1 MDRILRNLPRKPRSA
16 LLRFGI
22 ATGLVTFCF
31 AVLLGLQ
38 RMDGVLGFY
47 LLLPSI
53 FVAAILLDRSAGIY
67 AAVLSTV
74 LLYFLLTPQGT
85 VFLPRQFVIP
95 LFLYFLVAL
104 GFALVSE
111 ALRRALEQAA
121 AAERSKDLL
130 LRELGHRTKNNL
142 SMVIS
147 MLSMQAK
154 LKSNPEARQALEKA
168 ITRIHA
174 IARAHEHFRPFEQ
187 MGSIEMRTYLQQLC
201 AHLADAL
208 RDVRPIVVNVEATEL
223 YLPSEQAVPLGL
235 IVNELVTNSL
245 KHAFPGDLPGTVHVA
260 LSSEAGVVLVVRDD
274 GIGCP
279 IPKEGTGARLT
290 RLLAQQLGGTIAWE
304 HCEKGCLVRVSFALP
319 KSATRASRQC
329 RIGRIR
335 VEPSRYVDGAELT
348 ILGLPGDTNR
358 QSSSNC
364 SSETLRGRVP
374 AFSA

>member
-16 LLRFGI
+16 LLRWAI

-31 AVLLGLQ
+31 AVLVGLQ
-38 RMDGVLGFY
+38 RMDGLLGFY

-85 VFLPRQFVIP
+85 VFLPRQFVLP
-95 LFLYFLVAL
+95 LLLYFVVAL

-111 ALRRALEQAA
+111 ALRRAVEEAA

-142 SMVIS
+142 SMAIS

-154 LKSNPEARQALEKA
+154 LKSNPEARAALEKA
-168 ITRIHA
+168 IARIHA
-174 IARAHEHFRPFEQ
+174 IASAHEHFRPFEQ
-187 MGSIEMRTYLQQLC
+187 NGRIEMRTYLQQLC

-208 RDVRPIVVNVEATEL
+208 RDVRPIAVNVEATEL
-223 YLPSEQAVPLGL
+223 HLPSEQAVPLGL
-235 IVNELVTNSL
+235 IVNELVTNAL

-260 LSSEAGVVLVVRDD
+260 LSSQAGVVLVVRDD

-304 HCEKGCLVRVSFALP
+304 HCEKGCLVRVSFASP
-319 KSATRASRQC
+319 KSPTTRTGKALGNPHQE
-329 RIGRIR
+329 ITLGIEAPEKGDHGYGRI
-335 VEPSRYVDGAELT
+335 T
-348 ILGLPGDTNR
+348 
-358 QSSSNC
+358 C
-364 SSETLRGRVP
+364 SG
-374 AFSA
+374 

>member
-319 KSATRASRQC
+319 KSATRA
-329 RIGRIR
+329 R
-335 VEPSRYVDGAELT
+335 VGNVESAASASNQVGMSMGPS
-348 ILGLPGDTNR
+348 
-358 QSSSNC
+358 
-364 SSETLRGRVP
+364 
-374 AFSA
+374 